1 MGFFRE
7 DGFSR
12 KVGKSDARLQWNRFA
27 VRGEVF
33 AWADSAWQ
41 EGGMERKVLRSQV
54 IGRLTLAALFG
65 IVGCGK
71 PTPPAP
77 EPQAAASPTPTAAG
91 DKPANGAEGPA
102 TAPEQTPDKDEFLRA
117 LGVRDE
123 TGQPGAKVDQ
133 VSFRTA
139 LRGSDDPP
147 DDCDQ
152 PPDQTMT
159 GKSVFKLLK
168 QVAAEWDKIVFVAPN
183 GNALHYTAVVAT
195 NVGAIE
201 ITLRPDLAPNHVRNF
216 VALARAGY
224 YDGLCFD
231 RIIHD
236 ESPEGPATSLDMVE
250 AGCPLGTGDP
260 ITSHLGYW
268 LKPEFVAKERAVH
281 EEGTVG
287 ACRRTDVDTASCKF
301 YINLTKNPEQ
311 LDGNFTIFGK
321 VTAGLD
327 VVRRISTGSVMEE
340 DRAMPSRRPKKP
352 VTIERVIITV
362 SEGAK
367 E

>member
-1 MGFFRE
+1 
-7 DGFSR
+7 
-12 KVGKSDARLQWNRFA
+12 
-27 VRGEVF
+27 
-33 AWADSAWQ
+33 
-41 EGGMERKVLRSQV
+41 MERKIPRSQV
-54 IGRLTLAALFG
+54 LRRLALAALFG

-71 PTPPAP
+71 TTPPAP
-77 EPQAAASPTPTAAG
+77 EPQAAASPAPNAAG
-91 DKPANGAEGPA
+91 DQPGNGVETPAA
-102 TAPEQTPDKDEFLRA
+102 APDQTPDKDEFLRA
-117 LGVRDE
+117 LGVRAE
-123 TGQPGAKVDQ
+123 TGQAVAKVDQ

-168 QVAAEWDKIVFVAPN
+168 QVALEWDKIVFVAPS
-183 GNALHYTAVVAT
+183 GAVLHYTAQVQT
-195 NVGAIE
+195 NVGPIE

-231 RIIHD
+231 RVIHD

-250 AGCPLGTGDP
+250 AGCPLGIGDP

-268 LKPEFVAKERAVH
+268 LKPEFVPKERAIH

-287 ACRRTDVDTASCKF
+287 ACRRTEVDTASCKF
-301 YINLTKNPEQ
+301 YINLTKNPQQ

-327 VVRRISTGSVMEE
+327 TVRRISLGSVIEE
-340 DRAMPSRRPKKP
+340 DRAMPSRRPKNP
-352 VTIERVIITV
+352 VTIERVIITI

-367 E
+367 G